1 MAYTKQTFTA
11 GQTLKA
17 SDLNTMSQ
25 GIVEKQDKLISGTNL
40 KTVNGQS
47 LLGSGNVTVSGNG
60 AVANK
65 ELKILFIGNSLTQD
79 AVSYLPLLLDEV
91 APEVNYTIYDWYNGG
106 HTLAQQYSK
115 FTSNTPCDMFGTI
128 TNNQSG
134 GWNVQNKT
142 VTMAWVCENCD
153 FDIVVVQEY
162 SYYDF
167 NDATEITNF
176 NNVINYLR
184 NNYGKP
190 FKVYSFIDAPM
201 RNRIDNDYAKAKKY
215 AKLHITKATAEGLVN
230 PGSAVVYGIRD
241 SVLNTLGDRGNLTSD
256 GTHTQEGLPCMLQS
270 YVLALWA
277 FEWLGIP
284 KSILNSSTK
293 MTADLY
299 ASWQSFG
306 PNLGSGVVE
315 GTEAQVKRAQE
326 VAIKAYKNGKLLLN
340 SYLNAMA
347 EESSDAI
354 PGGSS
359 SGGGSSGGDT
369 GGDAGGSEPEVP
381 STPSDSGLSV
391 YEEGVIFSEE
401 ISVGSYC
408 EFVSNQYTEAYD
420 IYSYPVDGTSTYTV
434 NTNNALSSSTVDY
447 PYIIVVCDANNKAV
461 KLIKSQTNKS
471 GARME
476 TYTVDTSTITGAKYL
491 LISAYQDKITVTKDT
506 GGDPGGDSGG
516 DDTGGDVGGNE
527 PDVPPTPSDTGLSI
541 YQERV
546 IFSDSEM
553 EVGSYCKYVGNSYT
567 GVYDIY
573 SYPVDGVSTYT
584 IELTNALNNTK
595 VDYPYIIAVCG
606 SDLKVVELI
615 KAQTNKSGARK
626 ETYVVDTSTIPGAKY
641 LLLSVYND
649 QITIS

>member
-1 MAYTKQTFTA
+1 MAYTKQTFTS
-11 GQTLKA
+11 GQILKA
-17 SDLNTMSQ
+17 SDLNTMSE
-25 GIVEKQDKLISGTNL
+25 GIVEKQDKLISGTSL

-91 APEVNYTIYDWYNGG
+91 APEVNYTIYNWYNGG

-115 FTSNTPCDMFGTI
+115 FTSNTPCDLFGTI

-134 GWNVQNKT
+134 GWQVQNKT

-184 NNYGKP
+184 ENYSKA

-215 AKLHITKATAEGLVN
+215 AKLHITKSTAEGLVN
-230 PGSAVVYGIRD
+230 PGSAVVYGIKD
-241 SVLNTLGDRGNLTSD
+241 SVLKTLGDRGNLTSD

-270 YVLALWA
+270 YVLALWV

-299 ASWQSFG
+299 ANWQSFG

-315 GTEAQVKRAQE
+315 GTPAQVKRAQE

-354 PGGSS
+354 IGGSS
-359 SGGGSSGGDT
+359 SGGNSG

-381 STPSDSGLSV
+381 SAPSGSELSV
-391 YEEGVIFSEE
+391 YKEGVIFSDEA
-401 ISVGSYC
+401 SVGSYC
-408 EFVSNQYTEAYD
+408 EFVSNQYTKEYD
-420 IYSYPVDGTSTYTV
+420 IYSYPIDGTSTYTV

-447 PYIIVVCDANNKAV
+447 PYIIVVCDADNKVV

-506 GGDPGGDSGG
+506 GGDAGGS
-516 DDTGGDVGGNE
+516 E
-527 PDVPPTPSDTGLSI
+527 PDVPPTPSDTELSV
-541 YQERV
+541 YKAGV

-553 EVGSYCKYVGNSYT
+553 EVGSYCKYVSSQYT
-567 GVYDIY
+567 GIYDIY
-573 SYPVDGVSTYT
+573 SYPVDGASTYT
-584 IELTNALNNTK
+584 IEMTNALNNSN
-595 VDYPYIIAVCG
+595 VDYPYIIAVCDA
-606 SDLKVVELI
+606 DLKIVELI
-615 KAQTNKSGARK
+615 KAQTNKGGTRK
-626 ETYVVDTSTIPGAKY
+626 ETYVVDTSTIAGAKY

-649 QITIS
+649 DITIS